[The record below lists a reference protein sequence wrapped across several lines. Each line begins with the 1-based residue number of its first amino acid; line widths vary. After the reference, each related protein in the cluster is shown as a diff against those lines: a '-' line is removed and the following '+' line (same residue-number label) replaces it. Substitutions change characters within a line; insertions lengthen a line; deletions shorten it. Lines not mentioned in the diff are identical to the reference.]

1 MQVRFWGTRGSI
13 PKCGPQILRYGGS
26 TPCIEVLTDAGTLIV
41 IDCGSGGHGLGQS
54 LQGAGRGDRGHLL
67 ISHTHW
73 DHIQGLPFF
82 APFFVPGNQWEIYA
96 PRGVRQSLEETL
108 AGQMQSTYFP
118 VELEEL
124 GAKIHFHEL
133 VEGDLQIEEVR
144 IATRYLNHPALTL
157 GYRLAA
163 DGAVLVHAS
172 DHEPHARELGAGRG
186 TVTGQ
191 DQRHAE
197 FLANADLVIH
207 DAQYTPTEFLA
218 KVGWGHSTGEYAA
231 RLCATA
237 GARRLALIHHDPK
250 RTDDEIDLMV
260 QAAAESLGATP
271 ALEVFGAAE
280 GMTIELLGRTS
291 ILPRYT
297 KPDSAK
303 GRPAELLH
311 RPVVIGAADPA
322 LAALLTDAIGT
333 DGFEVHLAANSE
345 AVVMLVAAI
354 QPALVLVEDSV
365 GAMDG
370 QATCRAIRR
379 LPAADPET
387 LPVVLISPDANRGGP
402 TDPGVTERL
411 QAPFLKAFLQ
421 ARARAWILRQACRWQ
436 RAPLP
441 VDEDRRLQVLR
452 GLRLL
457 DTPAEDR
464 FDRLTRL
471 ASAVF
476 GVPMALV
483 SLVDRDRQ
491 WFKSRHG
498 LPASET
504 HRDLSFCAHVVANG
518 QVLVVPDTLLDA
530 RFAENPLVTGAP
542 RIRFY
547 AGYPLHVE
555 KGVCVGT
562 LCLLDTRPRELTTRE
577 HQLLRDLGQL
587 VAQEL
592 KGGWA
597 LTGRNPAGV
606 DVLRT

>member
-13 PKCGPQILRYGGS
+13 PKCGPQVLRYGGS

-73 DHIQGLPFF
+73 DHIQGLPYF
-82 APFFVPGNQWEIYA
+82 APLSVPGNQWEIYA

-186 TVTGQ
+186 TVTGE
-191 DQRHAE
+191 DQRHAA

-237 GARRLALIHHDPK
+237 GARRLALIHHDPN
-250 RTDDEIDLMV
+250 RTDDENLMV
-260 QAAAESLGATP
+260 QAAAESLGAAP

-280 GMTIELLGRTS
+280 GMTIELLD
-291 ILPRYT
+291 RYT
-297 KPDSAK
+297 KPGSAK
-303 GRPAELLH
+303 CRPAEFLH
-311 RPVVIGAADPA
+311 RPVVIGAADTA

-333 DGFEVHLAANSE
+333 DGFEVHLADNSE
-345 AVVMLVAAI
+345 AVVTLVAAI

-370 QATCRAIRR
+370 QATCGAIRR

-402 TDPGVTERL
+402 TEPGVTERL
-411 QAPFLKAFLQ
+411 HAPFSKAFLQ
-421 ARARAWILRQACRWQ
+421 ARACAWILRQACRWQ

-441 VDEDRRLQVLR
+441 ADEDRRLQALR

-498 LPASET
+498 LSASET
-504 HRDLSFCAHVVANG
+504 DRDLSFCAHAVASG

-547 AGYPLHVE
+547 AGYPLDVE

-562 LCLLDTRPRELTTRE
+562 LCLLVTRPRELTTRE
-577 HQLLRDLGQL
+577 HQLLGDLGQL

-592 KGGWA
+592 KGSA
-597 LTGRNPAGV
+597 LTWR
-606 DVLRT
+606 